1 MEILKFILT
10 FFVGFGTILIG
21 DYIWLWTVV
30 KQFTIREFGSL
41 ITVSNGSIDI
51 RLGAGLMAWAVI
63 ALMVLVF
70 VTKNPS
76 VNTLSSALWYW
87 AIMGGLMYAMY
98 DLTNLT
104 FLKNYSVAF
113 TIVDICWGVFLCSMI
128 SLTMYLFSNYINK
141 VL

>member
-21 DYIWLWTVV
+21 DYIWLGTVV
-30 KQFTIREFGSL
+30 KQFTIREFGNL
-41 ITVSNGSIDI
+41 ITVTNGSIDI
-51 RLGAGLMAWAVI
+51 RLGAGLLAWGVI
-63 ALMVLVF
+63 AMMVLVF
-70 VTKNPS
+70 VTKNPN
-76 VNTLSSALWYW
+76 VNSIPTALGYG
-87 AIMGGLMYAMY
+87 ALMGGLMYAMY

-104 FLKNYSVAF
+104 FLNNYSVAF

-128 SLTMYLFSNYINK
+128 SLSMFVFSRWINT

>member
-21 DYIWLWTVV
+21 DYIWLGTVV
-30 KQFTIREFGSL
+30 KQFIIREFGSL
-41 ITVSNGSIDI
+41 ITVTNGSIDI
-51 RLGAGLMAWAVI
+51 RLGAGLLAWSAI
-63 ALMVLVF
+63 ALMVLIF
-70 VTKNPS
+70 VTKNPN
-76 VNTLSSALWYW
+76 VNSIPTALGYG
-87 AIMGGLMYAMY
+87 ALMGGLMYAMY

-113 TIVDICWGVFLCSMI
+113 TVVDIAWGVFLCSMI
-128 SLTMYLFSNYINK
+128 SLTMFVFSRWINT

>member
-21 DYIWLWTVV
+21 DYIWLGTVV
-30 KQFTIREFGSL
+30 KQFTIREFGEL
-41 ITVSNGSIDI
+41 IVVKDGSIVI
-51 RLGAGLMAWAVI
+51 NLTAGLMAWAVI

-70 VTKNPS
+70 VTKNPNVNS
-76 VNTLSSALWYW
+76 VPTALWYG

-104 FLKNYSVAF
+104 FLKNYSLAF
-113 TIVDICWGVFLCSMI
+113 TLVDICWGIFLCSMI
-128 SLTMYLFSNYINK
+128 SLTMFLFSRWINT

>member
-21 DYIWLWTVV
+21 DYIWLGTVV
-30 KQFTIREFGSL
+30 KQFTIREFGNL
-41 ITVSNGSIDI
+41 ITVTNGSIDI
-51 RLGAGLMAWAVI
+51 RLGAGLLAWGVI
-63 ALMVLVF
+63 AMMVLVF
-70 VTKNPS
+70 VTKNPN
-76 VNTLSSALWYW
+76 VNSIPTALGYG
-87 AIMGGLMYAMY
+87 ALMGGLMYAMY

-104 FLKNYSVAF
+104 FLNNYSVAF

-128 SLTMYLFSNYINK
+128 SLTMFVFSRWINT